1 MRSRLFTN
9 GWPRPISS
17 FIFFLL
23 IWFAYYPSLAH
34 MPRADQGNYLADTI
48 DDTDFYS
55 TLRHT
60 YSYNRTRIT
69 APGDVA
75 LFRPVLF
82 GFLALEK
89 AFFGNNFSY
98 WQVTGILLHFVIVF
112 LVLQL
117 MSYFSIYAGAQ
128 IEPYKSSAL
137 DNLVVK
143 LLPFVLSLYFA
154 LNFAIQEMIIWTHIH
169 GYMLFVM
176 FVLGAL
182 FMGFRL
188 VIHEQLLKRKKILLV
203 AGAWSLTLLAAFT
216 YELGQF
222 FSLLLGLF
230 IGFGLYKKGKLK
242 QSLVYVSLF
251 ASILVI
257 YQAANLADM
266 KLHSGQ
272 FNTDIDFQMVLKELF
287 HVESFQNLRRF
298 IKFSVFQPFFPSLA
312 ELSFGGERLHI
323 SYRLE
328 RLVNYKDLVYFV
340 LSFAVVSFWIFVSAA
355 AMRTFRSTA
364 KRASILLMVVLAGTF
379 FFYACLIVLGRMN
392 MRPHPGLLNSSG
404 YYNYISI
411 LLFVLISH
419 LLFVGGGSLRIWQRR
434 RYIFMAFLFSL
445 VLLSLYNAQKVR
457 HANEMIAEYYR
468 PVRVAADEVSGFV
481 AKKKDEKDFSLA
493 FDLAASDSLPTWHGI
508 PMTTVLFR
516 QYENNFNP
524 KYVVQISN
532 NQLLARPLEE
542 YRQRHDGRK
551 GQLFPNLVE
560 LGSSYN
566 IFYHEG
572 YYWGVLHDDG
582 YYQPDRTD
590 YAYLIKDT
598 TVEGVK
604 QQQGIMLARQAE
616 DIKSGKVVPEYAAI
630 LRGKSYKGFSFFQA
644 RTSVYAIPEKEV
656 PYDPNRIENNEYS
669 RWFVGN
675 SVEEIK
681 RMIDEFLS
689 QDGRSS

>member
-1 MRSRLFTN
+1 MCWPFSRKLWIEFI
-9 GWPRPISS
+9 PISVL
-17 FIFFLL
+17 FLL
-23 IWFAYYPSLAH
+23 LWFAYYPSLAH

-112 LVLQL
+112 LVFEL
-117 MSYFSIYAGAQ
+117 MYYFSIYAGGQ
-128 IEPYKSSAL
+128 IEPYESSAL
-137 DNLVVK
+137 DNFAVK

-154 LNFAIQEMIIWTHIH
+154 LNFALQEMVIWTHIH
-169 GYMLFVM
+169 GYMLFVV
-176 FVLGAL
+176 FALGAIL
-182 FMGFRL
+182 MSYR
-188 VIHEQLLKRKKILLV
+188 IISDDQLLRRSKTLLFL
-203 AGAWSLTLLAAFT
+203 GAWCLTLLATFT

-222 FSLLLGLF
+222 FSLLLGFF
-230 IGFGLYKKGKLK
+230 IGVGLYRKDKLK
-242 QSLVYVSLF
+242 QSLVYVGLF
-251 ASILVI
+251 ASIGVI
-257 YQAANLADM
+257 YQVANLADM

-272 FNTDIDFQMVLKELF
+272 FNTDIDFKMVLKEFF
-287 HVESFQNLRRF
+287 HIESLQNVRRF

-419 LLFVGGGSLRIWQRR
+419 LLFVGGGSLRIWQHR
-434 RYIFMAFLFSL
+434 RYISITFLAAL
-445 VLLSLYNAQKVR
+445 VLLSLYNTQKVR

-468 PVRVAADEVSGFV
+468 PVRVAADGVSAFV
-481 AKKKDEKDFSLA
+481 EKKKDEKDFSLA

-516 QYENNFNP
+516 QHENNFNP
-524 KYVVQISN
+524 KYVVEISN
-532 NQLLARPLEE
+532 SQLLAWPVEE
-542 YRQRHDGRK
+542 YRKLHAGRK
-551 GQLFPNLVE
+551 GQLFPHLVE

-566 IFYHEG
+566 IFYYDG

-616 DIKSGKVVPEYAAI
+616 DIKTGKLVPEYAAP

-644 RTSVYAIPEKEV
+644 RASVYAIRENEGPF
-656 PYDPNRIENNEYS
+656 DPNRIENDEYS
-669 RWFVGN
+669 RWFVGS

-681 RMIDEFLS
+681 RMIDES
-689 QDGRSS
+689 VIQDGRNS

>member
-1 MRSRLFTN
+1 MRSFLSHS
-9 GWPRPISS
+9 WPKPIYGLML
-17 FIFFLL
+17 FLL
-23 IWFAYYPSLAH
+23 ICFAYYPSVAH

-117 MSYFSIYAGAQ
+117 MSYFSICVGAP
-128 IEPYKSSAL
+128 IEPHESSAL
-137 DNLVVK
+137 DNFAAK
-143 LLPFVLSLYFA
+143 LLPFVLTLYFA
-154 LNFAIQEMIIWTHIH
+154 LNFAIQEMVIWTHIH
-169 GYMLFVM
+169 GYMLFIL

-182 FMGFRL
+182 LVSFRL
-188 VIHEQLLKRKKILLV
+188 VSEERLPRRSNFLLIF
-203 AGAWSLTLLAAFT
+203 GAWCLTLLATFT

-222 FSLLLGLF
+222 FSLLLGFF
-230 IGFGLYKKGKLK
+230 IGGGLYEKGKLRR
-242 QSLVYVSLF
+242 SLVYVGLF
-251 ASILVI
+251 ASIAVV
-257 YQAANLADM
+257 YQIANFVDM
-266 KLHSGQ
+266 KLHTGQ
-272 FNTDIDFQMVLKELF
+272 FNTDIDFRMVVKEVF
-287 HVESFQNLRRF
+287 HIESLQNARRF
-298 IKFSVFQPFFPSLA
+298 IKFSVLQPFFPSLA
-312 ELSFGGERLHI
+312 EVSFGGERLHI
-323 SYRLE
+323 SYRAG
-328 RLVNYKDLVYFV
+328 RIVNYKYFFFFIVSLTV
-340 LSFAVVSFWIFVSAA
+340 LSFWIFLSVAS
-355 AMRTFRSTA
+355 MRTLRSTA
-364 KRASILLMVVLAGTF
+364 KRASILLMVVLAGLF
-379 FFYACLIVLGRMN
+379 FFYVCLIVFGRMN
-392 MRPHPGLLNSSG
+392 MRPHPGLINSSG

-419 LLFVGGGSLRIWQRR
+419 LLFVGGRSLGIWQHR
-434 RYIFMAFLFSL
+434 RYIFMTFLAAL
-445 VLLSLYNAQKVR
+445 VLLSLYNAQKVH

-468 PVRVAADEVSGFV
+468 PVRVAADEVSAFV
-481 AKKKDEKDFSLA
+481 EKKKNEKDFSLA
-493 FDLAASDSLPTWHGI
+493 FDLAASDSLPTWYGI

-524 KYVVQISN
+524 KYVVEIAN
-532 NQLLARPLEE
+532 TQLLARPVEE
-542 YRQRHDGRK
+542 YRKLHDRRK

-566 IFYHEG
+566 IFYSDG

-582 YYQPDRTD
+582 YYQPDRKD
-590 YAYLIKDT
+590 YAYLLKDT

-616 DIKSGKVVPEYAAI
+616 DIKTGKLVPEYAAP

-656 PYDPNRIENNEYS
+656 PYDPDRITNNGYS
-669 RWFVGN
+669 RWFVGG

-681 RMIDEFLS
+681 GMIDEFLS
-689 QDGRSS
+689 QDGRNS